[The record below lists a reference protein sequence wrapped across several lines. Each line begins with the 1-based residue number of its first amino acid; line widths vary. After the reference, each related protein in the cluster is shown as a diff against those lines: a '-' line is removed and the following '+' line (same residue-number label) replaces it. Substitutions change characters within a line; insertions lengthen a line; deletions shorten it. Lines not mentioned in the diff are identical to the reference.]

1 MEYKIYRIA
10 DRTQIDQCE
19 LFAINQYLWNS
30 LQTPKAYGRAG
41 YIDGQGIYVEM
52 TCEECDPKRL
62 CNKDKELVYKD
73 SALEA
78 FFAFPEGDISIE
90 KQCIYIN
97 FEMNANG
104 ALYAEKGYTR
114 ENRTLISDVYYQEAD
129 CRAKIESDR
138 WCVSVL
144 IPEALLGEI
153 TSLEE
158 LKAGQRFYCN
168 FYKISEDDKI
178 QHFGC
183 YSPIES
189 EEPNFH
195 LPICFAK
202 AVIADV

>member
-78 FFAFPEGDISIE
+78 FFAFPEGDMSIE

-144 IPEALLGEI
+144 IPEALLGENRDKDFTAI
-153 TSLEE
+153 FIKS
-158 LKAGQRFYCN
+158 QRTTRSS
-168 FYKISEDDKI
+168 ILDVTVR
-178 QHFGC
+178 
-183 YSPIES
+183 
-189 EEPNFH
+189 
-195 LPICFAK
+195 LRAK
-202 AVIADV
+202 NQIFIFQSVLQRR

>member
-19 LFAINQYLWNS
+19 LFAIDQYLWNS

-78 FFAFPEGDISIE
+78 FFAFPEGDMSIE

-129 CRAKIESDR
+129 CRAKI
-138 WCVSVL
+138 
-144 IPEALLGEI
+144 
-153 TSLEE
+153 TSLEK

>member
-78 FFAFPEGDISIE
+78 FFAFPEGDMSIE

-114 ENRTLISDVYYQEAD
+114 ENRTL
-129 CRAKIESDR
+129 
-138 WCVSVL
+138 
-144 IPEALLGEI
+144 
-153 TSLEE
+153 
-158 LKAGQRFYCN
+158 
-168 FYKISEDDKI
+168 ISEDDKI

>member
-1 MEYKIYRIA
+1 
-10 DRTQIDQCE
+10 
-19 LFAINQYLWNS
+19 
-30 LQTPKAYGRAG
+30 
-41 YIDGQGIYVEM
+41 
-52 TCEECDPKRL
+52 
-62 CNKDKELVYKD
+62 
-73 SALEA
+73 
-78 FFAFPEGDISIE
+78 
-90 KQCIYIN
+90 
-97 FEMNANG
+97 MNANG

-114 ENRTLISDVYYQEAD
+114 ENRTLISDVYYQEAE

-153 TSLEE
+153 TSLEK